1 MLGRPLSFLLV
12 TLIAGCAA
20 TAADRAHARPMQVT
34 AMPLRFS
41 VGLVRASL
49 HAAVVLSVGVSLFL
63 LFLLWWVLE
72 LLDSSQ

>member
-1 MLGRPLSFLLV
+1 
-12 TLIAGCAA
+12 
-20 TAADRAHARPMQVT
+20 MQVT
-34 AMPLRFS
+34 AMALRFS

-72 LLDSSQ
+72 LLDSPQ